1 MEITPSWFGGLNFCH
16 STGVISFS
24 YKPFPSTRLAG
35 GFLFRTF
42 RPQLAKALIKLW
54 AGGRME
60 NNLVWGQGNS
70 AIWI

>member
-24 YKPFPSTRLAG
+24 YQPFPSTRLAG

-42 RPQLAKALIKLW
+42 RPQLAKALKKIPLGINP
-54 AGGRME
+54 AGF
-60 NNLVWGQGNS
+60 S
-70 AIWI
+70 

>member
-24 YKPFPSTRLAG
+24 YKPFSSTRIAG

-42 RPQLAKALIKLW
+42 RPQLAKALIKRAFLLFK
-54 AGGRME
+54 E
-60 NNLVWGQGNS
+60 TLNIL
-70 AIWI
+70 